1 MPFSLQRGLVR
12 LFSVVDAAII
22 RVTALQSIVDECDWP
37 DLVGDP
43 GELVP
48 QWRGWLSRVWAEE
61 AFVRAVEAASPALTR
76 RVNLVCAGQEHRP
89 RQVRSAVVSVLR
101 YLLRASSRA
110 TPFGLFAGVAPAAFG
125 PGTTVRI
132 GDRHRAT
139 ARVDALW
146 LASVLTR
153 LQHSAP
159 LARLLPVVLNN
170 VTTLRD
176 GRLVVGLRQDPAPA
190 ASRTDPAEVS
200 VRHTH
205 AIEVIVHAARTPIR
219 LADLA
224 ALLAAEFPHTQESVI
239 AQMLRQLLDQR
250 VLISGLHPPMTATDP
265 LGHVLTVL
273 AAADAEDVP
282 AAAPL
287 IGQLRDLHARLAD
300 HDRTADPAGAWQL
313 RTTTAQAMTDV
324 AAAARPLAVDLRADA
339 DVVLPRVVAAEAT
352 RAAAALARLTP
363 HPFGKP
369 VWLDYHAR
377 FLERY
382 GIGAAVPML
391 ELVNPDLGLGF
402 PAGYRDS
409 LLERPAPRVSER
421 DSALLRLAQNAAL
434 DRRVEV
440 VLDDAAIA
448 GLEAENLGRAQWPPH
463 TELAVQVHAPS
474 RAALDRGEFELVVSG
489 AFRAAGTTTGRFLH
503 LLDADDRD
511 RMVRAYAGLPAV
523 NDGALRVQMSCP
535 PLYVETENVARSSQ
549 VLPDLL
555 TVSEHRAEDVLVPE
569 DLVVIGDAHRF
580 YLWSRSQARPVEP
593 EVFSAVE
600 FTNFAHPLLRFLCE
614 VTTARAAV
622 CGPFSWGTAGQLPFL
637 PRLRYR
643 RAILSHARWTLT
655 AADLPDLTAPWPD
668 WSAAVARWRDRMMVP
683 TAIYLGGN
691 DQRIRLDLD
700 EPAHLHLLRA
710 QLDRH
715 GQATV
720 HEAPAADAFS
730 WLDGHAHEIIVP
742 LAGAHA
748 RTWPPI
754 PPCTAPL
761 AVTTTQAGHLP
772 GASEWL
778 FCKLYG
784 HPDRHTALLTN
795 HLPKLLSTWDGPVQW
810 WFLPYRDPDN
820 HLRLRVRLPD
830 AAAFGP
836 AVAQMGTWVAG
847 LRRLGLIATMQLDT
861 YRPETGR
868 FGSGTAMTA
877 AETVFAAD
885 SAAAIAQRAHL
896 AGPNAAHAHALT
908 AASLLDLAAAF
919 TGGTTDGAAWMIE
932 HISTGLIP
940 APDRTVYNQALR
952 LANPR
957 DNWAAMQQLPGG
969 EQIALS
975 WTQRRTTLAAYRQTL
990 ASAGELAP
998 ASVLASLLHLHCLR
1012 TSGIAPETERTC
1024 HRLARAA
1031 ALSQI
1036 AHAEVTP

>member
-1 MPFSLQRGLVR
+1 MR
-12 LFSVVDAAII
+12 LFTVIDAVMLRLAT
-22 RVTALQSIVDECDWP
+22 RLSDVDERDWP
-37 DLVGDP
+37 DLT
-43 GELVP
+43 GEHVP
-48 QWRGWLSRVWAEE
+48 QWRDWLTRAWADE
-61 AFVRAVEAASPALTR
+61 AFAYAVEAASPDLAR
-76 RVNLVCAGQEHRP
+76 RVIAVCAGYEQRP
-89 RQVRSAVVSVLR
+89 RQVRGAVVSILR
-101 YLLRASSRA
+101 YRLRASSRA

-125 PGTTVRI
+125 SATTVRI
-132 GDRHRAT
+132 GDDHRAT
-139 ARVDALW
+139 ARVDAVW
-146 LASVLTR
+146 LAGVVTELE
-153 LQHSAP
+153 HSAP
-159 LARLLPVVLNN
+159 LAGRLPVVLNN

-176 GRLVVGLRQDPAPA
+176 GRLVVGLRQHPAPA
-190 ASRTDPAEVS
+190 MSRTDPAEVS
-200 VRHTH
+200 VRHTR
-205 AIEVIVHAARTPIR
+205 AIEVIVRAARTPIR
-219 LADLA
+219 LDDLA
-224 ALLAAEFPHTQESVI
+224 ALLGAEFPSTPQSVI
-239 AQMLRQLLDQR
+239 AQTLGKLVNQR
-250 VLISGLHPPMTATDP
+250 VLISSLRPPMTATDP
-265 LGHVLTVL
+265 LGHVLTALVD
-273 AAADAEDVP
+273 ADVEEVP
-282 AAAPL
+282 AAMPL
-287 IGQLRDLHARLAD
+287 LGQLRDLHAHLAE
-300 HDRTADPAGAWQL
+300 HDRTADRTKAREL
-313 RTTTAQAMTDV
+313 RTTVTRAMSDV
-324 AAAARPLAVDLRADA
+324 AGTDRPLAVDLRADA
-339 DVVLPRVVAAEAT
+339 ELVLPRAVAAEAT
-352 RAAAALARLTP
+352 RATAALARLTP

-382 GIGAAVPML
+382 GIGAAVPLL
-391 ELVNPDLGLGF
+391 ELVNPDIGLGF

-421 DSALLRLAQNAAL
+421 DAALLQLAQNTAL
-434 DRRVEV
+434 DRRVEI

-448 GLEAENLGRAQWPPH
+448 ELEADNLGRAQWPPH

-474 RAALDRGEFELVVSG
+474 RATLDRGEFELAVSG
-489 AFRAAGTTTGRFLH
+489 AFRAAGTTTGRFLD
-503 LLDADDRD
+503 LLDAAERN
-511 RMVRAYAGLPAV
+511 RMARAYAGMPTV
-523 NDGALRVQMSCP
+523 NDGALRVQVSCP
-535 PLYVETENVARSSQ
+535 PLYAETENVARSHQ
-549 VLPDLL
+549 VLSDLL
-555 TVSEHRAEDVLVPE
+555 AVSEHRAEDVLVPE

-580 YLWSRSQARPVEP
+580 YLWSRSRARPVEP

-600 FTNFAHPLLRFLCE
+600 FTNVAHPLLRFLCE
-614 VTTARAAV
+614 VSTARAAV
-622 CGPFSWGTAGQLPFL
+622 CGPFSWGMAGQLPFL

-643 RAILSHARWTLT
+643 RAILAPARWTLS
-655 AADLPDLTAPWPD
+655 AADLPDRRASWPD
-668 WSAAVARWRDRMMVP
+668 WTAGVARWRDRMMVP
-683 TAIYLGGN
+683 AAVCLGGN

-700 EPAHLHLLRA
+700 EPAHLYLLRT

-715 GQATV
+715 GHATV
-720 HEAPAADAFS
+720 HEASAADAFG
-730 WLDGHAHEIIVP
+730 WLDGYAHEIIVP
-742 LAGAHA
+742 LAAIHA

-754 PPCTAPL
+754 PPRTTPL
-761 AVTTTQAGHLP
+761 AVTTAQDGHLP

-795 HLPKLLSTWDGPVQW
+795 HLSELLSTWDEPLQW

-830 AAAFGP
+830 AAAFGL
-836 AVAQMGTWVAG
+836 AVAQVGTWVAR

-896 AGPNAAHAHALT
+896 AGSDAADARALT

-919 TGGTTDGAAWMIE
+919 TGGTAEGAAWMIE
-932 HISTGLIP
+932 HISTDLIP
-940 APDRTVYNQALR
+940 ALDRTVYNQALR

-957 DNWAAMQQLPGG
+957 DNWAAVQQLPGG

-975 WTQRRTTLAAYRQTL
+975 WTQRRTTLAAYRKTL

-1036 AHAEVTP
+1036 AYAEVTP

>member
-1 MPFSLQRGLVR
+1 VS

-22 RVTALQSIVDECDWP
+22 RVTTLQSIVDDREWP

-48 QWRGWLSRVWAEE
+48 QWRGWLSRVWADE
-61 AFVRAVEAASPALTR
+61 AFVRAVEAASPSLAR

-89 RQVRSAVVSVLR
+89 RQVRSAVVSILR

-132 GDRHRAT
+132 GDRHCVA

-159 LARLLPVVLNN
+159 LAGLLPVVLNN

-176 GRLVVGLRQDPAPA
+176 GRLLVGLRQDPAPA

-200 VRHTH
+200 VRHTR
-205 AIEVIVHAARTPIR
+205 AMEVIVHAARTPIR
-219 LADLA
+219 LGDLA
-224 ALLAAEFPHTQESVI
+224 ALLGVEFPRTPESVI
-239 AQMLRQLLDQR
+239 AQMLEQLVDQR
-250 VLISGLHPPMTATDP
+250 VLISALCPPMTATDP
-265 LGHVLTVL
+265 LGHVLTAL
-273 AAADAEDVP
+273 TAAGAEDVP

-287 IGQLRDLHARLAD
+287 IGQLRDLHARLAE
-300 HDRTADPAGAWQL
+300 HDRTADQARAWEL
-313 RTTTAQAMTDV
+313 RTSVTRAMSDV
-324 AAAARPLAVDLRADA
+324 AATDRPLAVDLRADTEL
-339 DVVLPRVVAAEAT
+339 VLPCAVAAEAA

-363 HPFGKP
+363 HPFGNP

-382 GIGAAVPML
+382 GVGATVPLL
-391 ELVNPDLGLGF
+391 ELVNPDIGLGF

-409 LLERPAPRVSER
+409 LPERPAPRVSER
-421 DSALLRLAQNAAL
+421 DAALMRLAQNAAL
-434 DRRVEV
+434 DRCVEV

-448 GLEAENLGRAQWPPH
+448 GLEAENLGRAHWPSH

-474 RAALDRGEFELVVSG
+474 RAALERGEFELAVSS
-489 AFRAAGTTTGRFLH
+489 AFRAAGTTTGRFLD
-503 LLDADDRD
+503 LLDAADRH

-555 TVSEHRAEDVLVPE
+555 AVSEHRAEDVLVPE

-593 EVFSAVE
+593 EVFSAIE

-614 VTTARAAV
+614 VSTARAAV
-622 CGPFSWGTAGQLPFL
+622 CGSFSWGTAGQLPFL

-643 RAILSHARWTLT
+643 RAILSHARWTLI
-655 AADLPDLTAPWPD
+655 AADLPNGRAS
-668 WSAAVARWRDRMMVP
+668 WSNWAAGMTRWRDRMMVP
-683 TAIYLGGN
+683 AAIYLGGN

-715 GQATV
+715 GHATV
-720 HEAPAADAFS
+720 HETPAADAFG

-742 LAGAHA
+742 LAAIA
-748 RTWPPI
+748 SRTWPPI
-754 PPCTAPL
+754 PPRTAPL
-761 AVTTTQAGHLP
+761 AVTTTQDGHLP

-784 HPDRHTALLTN
+784 HPDRHTALLVN
-795 HLPKLLSTWDGPVQW
+795 HLPELLSTWDGPVQW

-836 AVAQMGTWVAG
+836 AVAQVGTWVAG

-861 YRPETGR
+861 YRSETGR

-896 AGPNAAHAHALT
+896 AGPDAADARALT

-919 TGGTTDGAAWMIE
+919 TGGTTEGAAWMIE
-932 HISTGLIP
+932 HISTDLVP

-952 LANPR
+952 LASPR
-957 DNWAAMQQLPGG
+957 DNWAAVQQLPGG

-975 WTQRRTTLAAYRQTL
+975 WTQRRTTLAAYRKTL
-990 ASAGELAP
+990 TSTGELAP
-998 ASVLASLLHLHCLR
+998 AAVLASLLHLHCIR

-1031 ALSQI
+1031 ALSQT

>member
-1 MPFSLQRGLVR
+1 VKGLLR
-12 LFSVVDAAII
+12 LFTVIDAVMLRLAT
-22 RVTALQSIVDECDWP
+22 RLSDVDECDWL
-37 DLVGDP
+37 DLTG
-43 GELVP
+43 GHVP
-48 QWRGWLSRVWAEE
+48 QWRDWLTRAWADE
-61 AFVRAVEAASPALTR
+61 AFAHAVEAASPDLAR
-76 RVNLVCAGQEHRP
+76 RVTAVCAGREQRS
-89 RQVRSAVVSVLR
+89 RQVRSAVVSLLR
-101 YLLRASSRA
+101 YRLRASSRA

-125 PGTTVRI
+125 PATTVRI
-132 GDRHRAT
+132 GDDHRAT
-139 ARVDALW
+139 ARVDAVW
-146 LASVLTR
+146 LAGVVAALE
-153 LQHSAP
+153 HSAP
-159 LARLLPVVLNN
+159 QAGRLPVVLNN

-176 GRLVVGLRQDPAPA
+176 GRLVMGLRQHPAPA
-190 ASRTDPAEVS
+190 MSRTDPAEVS
-200 VRHTH
+200 VRHTR
-205 AIEVIVHAARTPIR
+205 AIEVIVRAARTPIR
-219 LADLA
+219 LDDLA
-224 ALLAAEFPHTQESVI
+224 ALLGAEFPSTPQSVI
-239 AQMLRQLLDQR
+239 AQTLGQLVNQR
-250 VLISGLHPPMTATDP
+250 VLISSLRPPMTATDP
-265 LGHVLTVL
+265 LGHVLTALV
-273 AAADAEDVP
+273 DAEVEDVP
-282 AAAPL
+282 AAVPL
-287 IGQLRDLHARLAD
+287 LGQLRDLHARLAE
-300 HDRTADPAGAWQL
+300 HDRTADLAKAREL
-313 RTTTAQAMTDV
+313 RTTVTRAMSDV
-324 AAAARPLAVDLRADA
+324 AGTDRPLAVDLRADA
-339 DVVLPRVVAAEAT
+339 ELVLPRAVAAEAT

-382 GIGAAVPML
+382 GIGAAVPLL
-391 ELVNPDLGLGF
+391 ELVNPGIGLGF

-421 DSALLRLAQNAAL
+421 DAALLRLAQNAAL
-434 DRRVEV
+434 DRRVEIV
-440 VLDDAAIA
+440 FDDAAIA
-448 GLEAENLGRAQWPPH
+448 ELEADNLGRAQWPPH

-474 RAALDRGEFELVVSG
+474 RAALDRGEFELAVSG
-489 AFRAAGTTTGRFLH
+489 VFRAAGTTTGRFLD
-503 LLDADDRD
+503 LFDAADRD
-511 RMVRAYAGLPAV
+511 RMARAYAEMPAI

-535 PLYVETENVARSSQ
+535 PLYAETENVARSPQ
-549 VLPDLL
+549 VLPNLL
-555 TVSEHRAEDVLVPE
+555 AVSEHRAQDVLVPE

-580 YLWSRSQARPVEP
+580 YLWSHSRARLVEP

-600 FTNFAHPLLRFLCE
+600 FTNFAHPLLRFVCE
-614 VTTARAAV
+614 ISTARAAV

-643 RAILSHARWTLT
+643 RAVLAPARWILS
-655 AADLPDLTAPWPD
+655 AADFPDRRASWPD
-668 WSAAVARWRDRMMVP
+668 WTAAMAHWRDRMMVP
-683 TAIYLGGN
+683 AVVCLGGN

-715 GQATV
+715 GHATV
-720 HEAPAADAFS
+720 HEAPAADAFG

-742 LAGAHA
+742 LAATHA
-748 RTWPPI
+748 RTWPPV
-754 PPCTAPL
+754 PLRTTPL
-761 AVTTTQAGHLP
+761 AVMTAQDGHLP

-795 HLPKLLSTWDGPVQW
+795 HLPELLSTWDGPVQW

-836 AVAQMGTWVAG
+836 AVAQAGTWAAG

-896 AGPNAAHAHALT
+896 AGLGAVDARALT
-908 AASLLDLAAAF
+908 AASLLDMAAAF
-919 TGGTTDGAAWMIE
+919 TDGPTEGAAWLIE
-932 HISTGLIP
+932 HISSDPIP
-940 APDRTVYNQALR
+940 APDRAVYNQALS

-957 DNWAAMQQLPGG
+957 DDRAAVRQLPGG

-975 WTQRRTTLAAYRQTL
+975 WAQRRTTLAAYRDTL
-990 ASAGELAP
+990 ASAGESAP
-998 ASVLASLLHLHCLR
+998 DAALASLLHLHCIR
-1012 TSGIAPETERTC
+1012 ASGIAPETERIC

-1031 ALSQI
+1031 ALSHT
-1036 AHAEVTP
+1036 AHAEMTP